1 MKKNFVEELKWRGML
16 AQMMPGTEELLQ
28 KEMVTAYLGTD
39 PPAALRTPS
48 RDSRGWCHRYDWRPL
63 W

>member
-39 PPAALRTPS
+39 PLRTPS